1 VNTLPQDFRYALR
14 SLGRSPGF
22 AAAAVG
28 TLALGIGAAVAIFS
42 LVEASLLRGLPYRE
56 PQRLVHV
63 WETGERGEIGRHE
76 LSYPDYLAVE
86 EGVKA
91 FESIAGYTGGAIILS
106 LPHHAERFPALR
118 VTASFFPTLGVAAA
132 LGRSFAPAENDAG
145 AARVAMLS
153 RALWSRLFGENAR
166 FEERVVRL
174 QDVPHT
180 IVGVLPAGFHFAP
193 GGDPDVYLPVRPTEQ
208 QKTRAYWHWLHA
220 IARLSPGVT
229 PAQAKAAANAV
240 AARIEAADPR
250 WHPGEGLLLRP
261 LAEEIV
267 GEVRP
272 ILFALAAAAAC
283 VLLITCTN
291 VATLL
296 LGRSARRRREIAV
309 RIALGATRARLARFL
324 LTESLLLAGLGGA
337 LGVLVAQWALQVI
350 VAGVPADRRAVMPF
364 LADLRLGGPV
374 LAFAAAVSLLTALAC
389 GLAPALRATGGS
401 ALAALKGSPSR
412 DGSNPRRE
420 AASWLIAAEIALTL
434 VLLTGAGL
442 LVRSTARLLST
453 DAGYDRDRILTLTLW
468 LPPSR
473 FKEPA
478 LLPVFERR
486 LLDGLAAVPGIQS
499 AATVSKL
506 PVGGG
511 DTGTPLAGGRA
522 LVPEANLRTVSDGYF
537 GTMRLP
543 LRAGRLFSRE
553 DTPQSPPVV
562 LVNQAFARR
571 AFAGPGGIGTRIGFE
586 FLQGRLL
593 TIVGVVADE
602 NVTGLDAAVTPV
614 VYFPS
619 SQDPSGS
626 FDLVLRARVEPE
638 TLAGAVRARISALD
652 PDVVAG
658 PAASLSRRL
667 SDSAPVFLRRY
678 PAGLIGGFGLAGL
691 ALAAIGVFG
700 VAARD
705 VTRRT
710 REIGIRMSLGAA
722 PADIIALVLTRG
734 SLPVAVGLA
743 AGAAGSLAAARLLSG
758 LLFGISPADVTTLLA
773 AGAALAAIAAA
784 AAVVPALRAARLDP
798 SLALRVE

>member
-1 VNTLPQDFRYALR
+1 MSSVLGDLRQAARALA
-14 SLGRSPGF
+14 RSPGF
-22 AAAAVG
+22 TAAAAA

-42 LVEASLLRGLPYRE
+42 LVEASLLRGLPYRD

-63 WETGERGEIGRHE
+63 YETGERGEIGRHE
-76 LSYPDYLAVE
+76 LSYPDYLAVK
-86 EGVKA
+86 EGA
-91 FESIAGYTGGAIILS
+91 NGFESVAGFSGGAVILS

-118 VTASFFPTLGVAAA
+118 VTANFFPTLGVVPA
-132 LGRSFAPAENDAG
+132 LGRVFSPAEDDAG
-145 AARVAMLS
+145 AARVVILS
-153 RALWSRLFGENAR
+153 HALWSRLFGESAR
-166 FEERVVRL
+166 LEERVVRL

-180 IVGVLPAGFHFAP
+180 VIGVLPVGFHFALE
-193 GGDPDVYLPVRPTEQ
+193 PDADVFLPVRPTEQ
-208 QKTRAYWHWLHA
+208 QKTRGYWHWLHA
-220 IARLSPGVT
+220 IARLSPSVT
-229 PAQAKAAANAV
+229 PAQAKAGLDAV

-250 WHPGEGLLLRP
+250 WHAHEALLLWP
-261 LAEEIV
+261 LAAEIV

-272 ILFALAAAAAC
+272 ILLALAAAAAC
-283 VLLITCTN
+283 VLLITCAN

-309 RIALGATRARLARFL
+309 RTALGATRSRLARFL
-324 LTESLLLAGLGGA
+324 LTETLLLAGMGGA
-337 LGVLVAQWALQVI
+337 LGVLVAQWALHVI
-350 VAGVPADRRAVMPF
+350 VAGVPADRRAMMPF

-374 LAFAAAVSLLTALAC
+374 LVFAAAVSLLTALAC
-389 GLAPALRATGGS
+389 GLTPALGASGVS
-401 ALAALKGSPSR
+401 PMAALKGGPTGNR
-412 DGSNPRRE
+412 GTRRRE
-420 AASWLIAAEIALTL
+420 AASWLVAAEIALTL

-453 DAGYDRDRILTLTLW
+453 DAGYDRDSVLTMTLW
-468 LPPSR
+468 IPPSR

-486 LLDGLAAVPGIQS
+486 LLDGLAAVPGVES

-506 PVGGG
+506 PIGGG
-511 DTGTPLAGGRA
+511 DTGIPVADGRP
-522 LVPEANLRTVSDGYF
+522 LVPEANIRTVSDGYF
-537 GTMRLP
+537 ATMRVP

-553 DTPQSPPVV
+553 DTAGSPRVV
-562 LVNQAFARR
+562 LVNQAFARL
-571 AFAGPGGIGTRIGFE
+571 AFAGRAGIGTRIGFE
-586 FLQGRLL
+586 FLQGRIL
-593 TIVGVVADE
+593 TIIGVVADE

-626 FDLVLRARVEPE
+626 FELVLRTRVAPE
-638 TLAGAVRARISALD
+638 TLAPAVAARIAALD
-652 PDVVAG
+652 PDAVAG
-658 PAASLSRRL
+658 PAASMNRRL
-667 SDSAPVFLRRY
+667 SDSPPVFLRRY

-722 PADIIALVLTRG
+722 PADIVALVLTRG
-734 SLPVAVGLA
+734 SLPVGVGLV

-773 AGAALAAIAAA
+773 VGAALAAVAAA
-784 AAVVPALRAARLDP
+784 ASFLPALRAAYLDP
-798 SLALRVE
+798 SRALRTE